1 MKDIAKRRFD
11 EERITFRNGMGKGHI
26 TKAKGPK
33 REAALIVDDIDL
45 DIVRQPLL
53 FQLAP
58 NESSGERCRVKR
70 YIKISSKI
78 GNGADLVVN
87 NLKIAIEK
95 DPSLKEHAKTDVEF
109 LKWREDAAFKAV
121 VN

>member
-78 GNGADLVVN
+78 GNGADMILMPMGSEEHKSE
-87 NLKIAIEK
+87 LQ
-95 DPSLKEHAKTDVEF
+95 SLM
-109 LKWREDAAFKAV
+109 R
-121 VN
+121 NSY

>member
-1 MKDIAKRRFD
+1 MRISDWSSDVCSSDLVQLPVTCMKDIAKRRFD

-53 FQLAP
+53 FQLPP
-58 NESSGERCRVKR
+58 NESSGERCRLKR
-70 YIKISSKI
+70 SIKISRKI
-78 GNGADLVVN
+78 GNGDEMTLRPMREN
-87 NLKIAIEK
+87 NDE
-95 DPSLKEHAKTDVEF
+95 
-109 LKWREDAAFKAV
+109 
-121 VN
+121 

>member
-11 EERITFRNGMGKGHI
+11 EERITFRNGLGKGHI

-58 NESSGERCRVKR
+58 NESSGERSRVKR
-70 YIKISSKI
+70 YITISSKI
-78 GNGADLVVN
+78 GNGADMILMPLREHRTEEHPTELQSLMRNSYAVLYFQN
-87 NLKIAIEK
+87 N
-95 DPSLKEHAKTDVEF
+95 
-109 LKWREDAAFKAV
+109 
-121 VN
+121 

>member
-1 MKDIAKRRFD
+1 MFRRVRCQSPLIQLPVICMKNIAKMHFD
-11 EERITFRNGMGKGHI
+11 EDRITFRNGMGKGHI

-33 REAALIVDDIDL
+33 REASLIVDDIDL

-70 YIKISSKI
+70 YIKISSKKI
-78 GNGADLVVN
+78 GRA
-87 NLKIAIEK
+87 
-95 DPSLKEHAKTDVEF
+95 SC
-109 LKWREDAAFKAV
+109 RERV
-121 VN
+121 CQYV